1 MSIKNSK
8 PKCIWKTKALLGEG
22 TLWVPK
28 LNSIL
33 FVDIKK
39 KKIFILNIK
48 SKNKKIIKTN
58 KEIGFVSHVKKNTF
72 VLGLKS
78 EIRLVNL
85 TNKKI
90 IFSLEIEPNKPLN
103 RLNDGKT
110 DPEGRLWFG
119 TMNDSERKPTGSL
132 YCLDKN
138 LKLHKVDSN
147 YFTTNGPAFLNKNN
161 FYHTDSGKRVIY
173 KIRINNN
180 FKIIKKTKFIK
191 FNKIDGSP
199 DGMTT
204 DIKNNLWIC
213 HYRGARIS
221 IYNKKGNKIHNINL
235 PAKNIT
241 NCTFGGLNNK
251 ELYIST
257 ARKGM
262 SKKEVN
268 KFPLS
273 GSLFKVTTN
282 IKGKKTKSFKALI

>member
-1 MSIKNSK
+1 M
-8 PKCIWKTKALLGEG
+8 
-22 TLWVPK
+22 
-28 LNSIL
+28 
-33 FVDIKK
+33 
-39 KKIFILNIK
+39 
-48 SKNKKIIKTN
+48 
-58 KEIGFVSHVKKNTF
+58 
-72 VLGLKS
+72 
-78 EIRLVNL
+78 
-85 TNKKI
+85 
-90 IFSLEIEPNKPLN
+90 
-103 RLNDGKT
+103 
-110 DPEGRLWFG
+110 
-119 TMNDSERKPTGSL
+119 
-132 YCLDKN
+132 
-138 LKLHKVDSN
+138 
-147 YFTTNGPAFLNKNN
+147 
-161 FYHTDSGKRVIY
+161 
-173 KIRINNN
+173 
-180 FKIIKKTKFIK
+180 KKTKFIK